1 MILRH
6 EREPVDG
13 QPVENTFVAID
24 ERNGEVLGSSVIY
37 VDYNPVLYPV
47 RPLQVRIQL
56 DGMPVPDSLLG
67 ATIARAKELCIQS
80 NSFSRIY
87 VRCAPDDQQLLSSLT
102 PFGFKDDDGLIRMQL
117 SLPANLDCKAP
128 AGCAVV
134 YDDLSEP
141 QERRYFLE
149 RYNQLYNVDHDLAWL
164 CRFIDRPDFMRIL
177 TVAPTGMAGEIL
189 IWREGSS
196 GVIGY
201 LQTSR
206 RWRRL
211 GVASYM
217 LSLACEAFEQQ
228 NLLCAEAS
236 IRARYPHM
244 LRVMSKAGFAQT
256 ELLMR
261 YPGIDLNPDDD

>member
-6 EREPVDG
+6 EREPIDG

-24 ERNGEVLGSSVIY
+24 EYSGAVLGSSVIY
-37 VDYNPVLYPV
+37 VDYNPGLYPV
-47 RPLQVRIQL
+47 RPLQVRVQL
-56 DGMPVPDSLLG
+56 EGTPLPDSLLG
-67 ATIARAKELCIQS
+67 ATIARAKELCIRS
-80 NSFSRIY
+80 GHFSRIY
-87 VRCAPDDQQLLSSLT
+87 VHCAPDNQQLLSSLT
-102 PFGFKDDDGLIRMQL
+102 PFGFQDDDGLIRMKL
-117 SLPANLDCKAP
+117 ALPANLNFKAP

-134 YDDLSEP
+134 YDDLSDP
-141 QERRYFLE
+141 LERKYFLE
-149 RYNQLYNVDHDLAWL
+149 RYNQLYNVDHDLPWL
-164 CRFIDRPDFMRIL
+164 CSFINREDFMRIL

-189 IWREGSS
+189 IWREGRS

-217 LSLACEAFEQQ
+217 LSLACEVFEQQ
-228 NLLCAEAS
+228 NLQYAEAS

-244 LRVMSKAGFAQT
+244 LKTMSKAGFAQT

-261 YPGIDLNPDDD
+261 YPGIDINPDSE